1 MSGERHE
8 TVRLEDY
15 LRVLKER
22 AWVIAPCVLVVFL
35 VVLISSLRT
44 TPLYSASAELQY
56 EKNPM
61 STAVLG
67 LRVLSL

>member
-1 MSGERHE
+1 MSSERHE

-22 AWVIAPCVLVVFL
+22 AWVIVPCVFAVLL

-44 TPLYSASAELQY
+44 TPLYTLLR
-56 EKNPM
+56 NF
-61 STAVLG
+61 STTRAA
-67 LRVLSL
+67 